1 MIIDMHGHLGDILY
15 PNGRELI
22 YRTRVTKAKGW
33 DPQTTN
39 EAQLNRGFGI
49 GRLAYEV
56 TKYWTTKAQR
66 ARNFTATL
74 ENFRTSLEEAQVDYA
89 VCLPIAPYLTFDDLA
104 EAKEQEERIL
114 PFTSIDLTRSYDVEA
129 QLNQDVARG
138 ALGLK
143 LHPIIQNTSLDDQ
156 RTINALQAFR
166 IHKKPVLVHV
176 GQSIYYLGKE
186 KKNNTPEFGQVRYVE
201 EVVRNFPDIK
211 FIIGHAGLFWINE
224 VCRRLGKLPN
234 VWVDTSFQS
243 PEDVRKLVKVFG
255 AEKVLYASDWPYG
268 NRDPHIKIIKV
279 ACRGDAKLEEM
290 LFYRNAQELLG
301 ISI

>member
-15 PNGRELI
+15 HNGRDLI
-22 YRTRVTKAKGW
+22 YRTGVTKAKGW

-39 EAQLNRGFGI
+39 EAQLNRSFGI
-49 GRLAYEV
+49 GWLAYQV
-56 TKYWTTKAQR
+56 TKYWATKAQR

-74 ENFRTSLEEAQVDYA
+74 ENFRTSLEESQVDYA

-104 EAKEQEERIL
+104 EAKQQEERIL
-114 PFTSIDLTRSYDVEA
+114 PFTSIDFTRSYDVEA
-129 QLNQDVARG
+129 QLSQDVARG

-143 LHPIIQNTSLDDQ
+143 LHPIIQNTPLDDE
-156 RTINALQAFR
+156 RVINALKSFR
-166 IHKKPVLVHV
+166 IHKKPVLIHV
-176 GQSIYYLGKE
+176 GQSIYYLGKG
-186 KKNNTPEFGQVRYVE
+186 KKNNTPKFGQVHYVE
-201 EVVRNFPDIK
+201 EVIRNFPDIK

-224 VCRRLGKLPN
+224 VCRRLGKFPN

-243 PEDVRKLVKVFG
+243 PENVRKLIKVFG
-255 AEKVLYASDWPYG
+255 AEKVLYASDWPFG
-268 NRDPHIKIIKV
+268 SRVPHIKIIKA
-279 ACRGDAKLEEM
+279 ACRGDSKLEEM